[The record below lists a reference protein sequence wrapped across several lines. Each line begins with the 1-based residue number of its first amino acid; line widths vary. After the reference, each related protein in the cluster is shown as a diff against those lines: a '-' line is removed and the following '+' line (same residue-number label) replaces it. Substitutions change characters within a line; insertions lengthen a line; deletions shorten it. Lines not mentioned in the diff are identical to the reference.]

1 MYALEYGVI
10 DLREYIGIGTRNQQR
25 GTLLSRLKSRV
36 SAAPAPRGCHEE
48 LIAHVNT
55 WLIDI
60 LGEPGSL
67 TVDRITR
74 VTEEIQDGV
83 KEPGFVCV
91 WID

>member
-1 MYALEYGVI
+1 MGELPIIIEGNI
-10 DLREYIGIGTRNQQR
+10 DD
-25 GTLLSRLKSRV
+25 SD
-36 SAAPAPRGCHEE
+36 EE
-48 LIAHVNT
+48 LIAQVNT
-55 WLIDI
+55 LLSDI

-67 TVDRITR
+67 TVGRITK

>member
-1 MYALEYGVI
+1 MTPERTRGITMGELPIIVEGNI
-10 DLREYIGIGTRNQQR
+10 DD
-25 GTLLSRLKSRV
+25 SD
-36 SAAPAPRGCHEE
+36 EE
-48 LIAHVNT
+48 LIARVNT
-55 WLIDI
+55 WLSDI

>member
-1 MYALEYGVI
+1 MGELPVI
-10 DLREYIGIGTRNQQR
+10 VEGNIND
-25 GTLLSRLKSRV
+25 SD
-36 SAAPAPRGCHEE
+36 EE
-48 LIAHVNT
+48 LIAQVNT
-55 WLIDI
+55 LLSDI

>member
-1 MYALEYGVI
+1 MTPERIRGITMGELPIIVKGNI
-10 DLREYIGIGTRNQQR
+10 DD
-25 GTLLSRLKSRV
+25 SD
-36 SAAPAPRGCHEE
+36 EE
-48 LIAHVNT
+48 LIARVNT

-91 WID
+91 